1 MFLVRWIVHLA
12 WYVITLPLHL
22 LAWVVK
28 SLILGPLITLVV
40 LIALVVVCVVLVFPG
55 SLASVNL
62 PAIPV
67 PDAISGFSSELQR
80 LVAPGPAPSPTPLP
94 ALAPTQV
101 TCVLEA
107 NDILVQWPAP
117 DAGGVQWYQV
127 VRKSVHDTD
136 WHRIGIVS
144 ARDTIAGH
152 YEFKDTA
159 LQHSVTYLYGVVAI
173 GADGAESDVTV
184 SHTQIVAP

>member
-40 LIALVVVCVVLVFPG
+40 LIALLVVCVVLVFPG

-62 PAIPV
+62 PAIAV

-101 TCVLEA
+101 TCVLQA
-107 NDILVQWPAP
+107 CNGPPRMLA
-117 DAGGVQWYQV
+117 ACSGT
-127 VRKSVHDTD
+127 R
-136 WHRIGIVS
+136 
-144 ARDTIAGH
+144 
-152 YEFKDTA
+152 
-159 LQHSVTYLYGVVAI
+159 
-173 GADGAESDVTV
+173 
-184 SHTQIVAP
+184 